1 MNNKGYFKIHCSA
14 ISLPFCFKVKQ
25 SWTTFCRNVVQ
36 TEMIGYN
43 SSDVYGV
50 NNSIM
55 LAAIFIMTIFGNPN
69 KTMANYDSHSQCL
82 YNMT

>member
-1 MNNKGYFKIHCSA
+1 
-14 ISLPFCFKVKQ
+14 
-25 SWTTFCRNVVQ
+25 
-36 TEMIGYN
+36 MIGYN